1 MRLNS
6 APVNTERPAPALR
19 HHLLL
24 VVLVAF
30 LLPASSSAARP
41 VARYGDPV
49 APPQRAPLAA
59 QIEQLAVQLA
69 VQGGRTAPV
78 ADPRLEAALEL
89 LAPRVM
95 DGRAPATETVAEALW
110 MMGVVEPLPYLLVLS
125 FAPGDEEAT
134 LGQVRAQ
141 LAPLVA
147 EGRYRRVA
155 AYVSM
160 AAPKQLQALVAVQ
173 ESFVALD
180 PVPRQ
185 LRINASAIVSGR
197 VLGNYRQPEIFINP
211 PGRPASAGSAGS
223 GGAQVHEAP
232 VTRQGMRFAG
242 PIRCDTQGR
251 YQIEIVAQGAFG
263 PTVLANFPLFCEVAA
278 PTQLVAAQ
286 APRRETAWRD
296 ANDAEAQVRELINH
310 DRAAA
315 GLPPLAADPQLEAVA
330 RAHSRDMHDHHFVG
344 HVSPTTG
351 SPSDR
356 VRRAGLPT
364 PRLLLENVAM
374 GSSPG
379 EVEQSLLDSP
389 AHRANLL
396 SPGVDRVGVGA
407 AVNESEGGRE
417 LFVTQLF
424 ARFPAIQDA
433 TEATARL
440 RLRTAELRQS
450 VRLAPLAADPVLDDL
465 AATSAARLAAG
476 TTSLAQAEAPIAAA
490 MDRMGDRYAALRT
503 IAASGIG
510 IEELRLPDSLRDPN
524 LSHAGIA
531 TAVGYRNGDRVIFA
545 VIILGTRR

>member
-1 MRLNS
+1 
-6 APVNTERPAPALR
+6 
-19 HHLLL
+19 
-24 VVLVAF
+24 
-30 LLPASSSAARP
+30 

-49 APPQRAPLAA
+49 APPPRAPLAA

-78 ADPRLEAALEL
+78 AEPRLEAALEL

-95 DGRAPATETVAEALW
+95 DGRAPPTETIAEALW
-110 MMGVVEPLPYLLVLS
+110 MMGMVEPLPYLLVLS
-125 FAPGDEEAT
+125 FTPGDEEAT
-134 LGQVRAQ
+134 LGQARAQ

-160 AAPKQLQALVAVQ
+160 VAPKQLQALVAIQ

-185 LRINASAIVSGR
+185 LRMGASVTLSGR

-211 PGRPASAGSAGS
+211 PARPVASGPPGPSGD

-232 VTRQGMRFAG
+232 VTRQGARFAG
-242 PIRCDTQGR
+242 PIRCDTPGR

-263 PTVLANFPLFCEVAA
+263 PTVLANFPLYCEVAA
-278 PTQLVAAQ
+278 PTQLVATQ

-296 ANDAEAQVRELINH
+296 ADDAEAQVRELINR
-310 DRAAA
+310 DRMAA
-315 GLPPLAADPQLEAVA
+315 GLPPLAVDPRLEAVA
-330 RAHSRDMHDHHFVG
+330 RAHSRDMRDHHFVG

-364 PRLLLENVAM
+364 PRVLLENVAM

-379 EVEQSLLDSP
+379 EVEQSLLNSP

-396 SPGVDRVGVGA
+396 SSGVDRVGVGA

-424 ARFPAIQDA
+424 AHFPAIQNA
-433 TEATARL
+433 AEATAQL
-440 RLRTAELRQS
+440 RLRTDELRRS
-450 VRLAPLAADPVLDDL
+450 VRLAPLIADPVLDDL
-465 AATSAARLAAG
+465 AATGAARLAAG
-476 TTSLAQAEAPIAAA
+476 TASLDRAEAPISAA
-490 MDRMGDRYAALRT
+490 MDLMGDRYAALRT
-503 IAASGIG
+503 IAASGIDV
-510 IEELRLPDSLRDPN
+510 EALRLPDSLRDPK
-524 LSHAGIA
+524 LSHAGVA
-531 TAVGYRNGDRVIFA
+531 AAVGRRNGDTVIFA
-545 VIILGTRR
+545 VIILGTQR

>member
-1 MRLNS
+1 M
-6 APVNTERPAPALR
+6 
-19 HHLLL
+19 
-24 VVLVAF
+24 
-30 LLPASSSAARP
+30 
-41 VARYGDPV
+41 
-49 APPQRAPLAA
+49 
-59 QIEQLAVQLA
+59 QLA

-125 FAPGDEEAT
+125 FTPGDEEAT

-160 AAPKQLQALVAVQ
+160 AASKQLQALVAIQ

-185 LRINASAIVSGR
+185 LPMGASATVSGR
-197 VLGNYRQPEIFINP
+197 VLGNYRQPELFINP
-211 PGRPASAGSAGS
+211 PAGQAPPGSTAS

-232 VTRQGMRFAG
+232 VTRQGARFAG
-242 PIRCDTQGR
+242 PIRCNTPGR
-251 YQIEIVAQGAFG
+251 YQVEIVAQGPFG

-278 PTQLVAAQ
+278 PTQLMAARALQ
-286 APRRETAWRD
+286 RETAWRD
-296 ANDAEAQVRELINH
+296 ADDAEAQVRELINR
-310 DRAAA
+310 DRVAA
-315 GLPPLAADPQLEAVA
+315 GLPPLAVDPQLETVA
-330 RAHSRDMHDHHFVG
+330 RAHSRDMREHHFVG

-396 SPGVDRVGVGA
+396 SSGADRMGVGA

-424 ARFPAIQDA
+424 ARFPASQNA
-433 TEATARL
+433 AEATARL
-440 RLRTAELRQS
+440 RSRTTELRQS
-450 VRLAPLAADPVLDDL
+450 VRLAPLVADPVLDDL

-476 TTSLAQAEAPIAAA
+476 TSSLTRAEEPISAA

-503 IAASGIG
+503 IAARGID

-524 LSHAGIA
+524 LSHAGVAAAI
-531 TAVGYRNGDRVIFA
+531 GYHNGDRVIFA
-545 VIILGTRR
+545 VIIVGTQR